1 MESLFG
7 LITNLKKEISAE
19 LSETQKITISS
30 IKSRFWIYLGLAM
43 TVDIAREKTTDD
55 IKALSSSQS
64 EMNN

>member
-30 IKSRFWIYLGLAM
+30 IKSRF
-43 TVDIAREKTTDD
+43 
-55 IKALSSSQS
+55 
-64 EMNN
+64 